1 MNNPA
6 LTAHWPLRGSA
17 QDIAD
22 GHPGTD
28 FNLAYGEGPDGS
40 SGSAA
45 LFNGRD
51 SAIRVSDAESLRLG
65 NRDFSISVWVRPER
79 PMRGVFGDILSKFD
93 GERRCGLNLGVA
105 GSSPAYNAMSDARH
119 VHFGIDDGHVS
130 AWEDCGRPW
139 RGSSH
144 VSCLITYEGEL
155 YGGIADAP
163 DPMEAARVFRWA
175 GGREWI
181 DCGRLGAD
189 PNHLSVQSMIVH
201 DGRLYA
207 GTGVWDWVRAKMGE
221 GFRPAPTRV
230 FVYSGG
236 TEWQD
241 LGQVGNGA
249 RVMCLGSF
257 DGDLYAGLDSG
268 PGGGRCFR
276 HDGSVWADC
285 GAPDGRNLECLLP
298 HGGALY
304 AATHGNVYRY
314 EGGQSWACIGREPH
328 GINQIHSM
336 QVVGGALLIG
346 TWPQGYVLRRE
357 GDGWAIAGR
366 LGLPEGMRECNE
378 VMDLTVYN
386 GKLYAGV
393 IPKAQV
399 YRYEA
404 DGRWTLMASL
414 ASRPDWAE
422 EDSPTWCRVTSLTA
436 FRGRLLASTGAC
448 RGRAVDLDPDET
460 LGRVLAFQ
468 AGQVVSHE
476 RDIGGGWTHLAAI
489 RRGKGLHL
497 YVNGR
502 LSASSQAA
510 GGRTFH
516 LANTQP
522 LHIGLG
528 AQGHFSGAMSD
539 LRLYAGALSDAQV
552 GELCAR
558 RGR

>member
-1 MNNPA
+1 VNNPA
-6 LTAHWPLRGSA
+6 LTAHWPLKGSA
-17 QDIAD
+17 QDIA
-22 GHPGTD
+22 GGGTEAD
-28 FNLAYGEGPDGS
+28 LNLAYVEGPDGS

-51 SAIRVSDAESLRLG
+51 SLVRVPDAGALRLG
-65 NRDFSISVWVRPER
+65 YRDFSISVWVKPQR

-105 GSSPAYNAMSDARH
+105 GSSPAYNGMSDARH

-139 RGSSH
+139 RGNSH
-144 VSCLITYEGEL
+144 VPCLIVYEGEL

-181 DCGRLGAD
+181 DCGRLGTD

-207 GTGVWDWVRAKMGE
+207 GVGVWDWVRAKKGE
-221 GFRPAPTRV
+221 GFRPSPTRV
-230 FVYSGG
+230 FVYEGG
-236 TEWQD
+236 SEWRD

-257 DGDLYAGLDSG
+257 DGHLYAGLDSG

-276 HDGSVWADC
+276 YDGSAWTDC
-285 GAPDGRNLECLLP
+285 GPPDGRNLECLLP

-314 EGGQSWACIGREPH
+314 ESGQSWACIGREPH

-336 QVVGGALLIG
+336 QVAGGALLIG

-357 GDGWAIAGR
+357 GDAWAIAGR
-366 LGLPEGMRECNE
+366 LGLPEGLRECNE

-404 DGRWTLMASL
+404 DGQWTLLASL

-436 FRGRLLASTGAC
+436 FRGRLFASTGAC
-448 RGRAVDLDPDET
+448 RGRAVDVDPDET
-460 LGRVLAFQ
+460 LGRVLACQ

-476 RDIGGGWTHLAAI
+476 QDIGGGWTHLAAI
-489 RRGKGLHL
+489 RRGKDLRL

-502 LSASSQAA
+502 LSASSQAPA
-510 GGRTFH
+510 GHTFH

-522 LHIGLG
+522 LTIGFG

-552 GELCAR
+552 SELCAR